1 MFSLLELT
9 LKYKQFSPNS
19 TYKCHFRSLKKSKV
33 ATDTNVSDACIG
45 SSLTVLILQ
54 CQRFLFPARSDCFP
68 AVGYQTLAFIQALEN
83 QKMVKKTDSS
93 DKTGKKKKKTGD
105 GKIQNSLN
113 YLLLHLPWLPVWPAQ
128 WEMHQENV
136 IAGDYSEYQK
146 STDVCSHCSQVQHFP
161 LTHKTQHPTAIY

>member
-1 MFSLLELT
+1 MSVMRALVHHSLSLSCSAKDFSFLQGQPVSQLEDTRLWILFRRWKTKRWWKKQTHLT
-9 LKYKQFSPNS
+9 RL
-19 TYKCHFRSLKKSKV
+19 
-33 ATDTNVSDACIG
+33 G
-45 SSLTVLILQ
+45 
-54 CQRFLFPARSDCFP
+54 
-68 AVGYQTLAFIQALEN
+68 
-83 QKMVKKTDSS
+83 
-93 DKTGKKKKKTGD
+93 KKTGD

-161 LTHKTQHPTAIY
+161 LTHKTQHPTAIYWNSRTGKPIPPSESFR